1 MISEREFL
9 DELTRFRDADTA
21 ALQAVVGGI
30 RKIPESG
37 RPAGAQ
43 TVLLA
48 CLAILVQRGHS
59 VQL

>member
-9 DELTRFRDADTA
+9 DELARLRDVEPV

-30 RKIPESG
+30 RKIPESE